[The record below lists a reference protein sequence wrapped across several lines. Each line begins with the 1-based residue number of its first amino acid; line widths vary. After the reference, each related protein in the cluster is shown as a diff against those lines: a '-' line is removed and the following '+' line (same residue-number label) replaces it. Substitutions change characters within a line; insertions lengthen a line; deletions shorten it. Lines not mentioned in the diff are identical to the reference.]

1 VFHRGIRQLPGT
13 SRTDRSAFITECQK
27 LHGRKSSAAYG
38 RLEADFIR
46 LEGFFV
52 RKIATIVATTALLA
66 AVAAALTGC
75 TSSSAVAGCATTKSG
90 SVSDGITVSGNFGKT
105 PTVKLKSPIAT
116 VKTTQRTV
124 VKSGSGAVAA
134 KNKSVTADFVIYNG
148 TTGKELTSTG
158 FDGKT
163 VPFTMDTAK
172 YLPGLVKTL
181 ECSRVGTRVVGVIPP
196 ADAFKSTGS
205 TDLGVGAKDEM
216 VFVADVVSVKAAAPA
231 ALKTATGTKVA
242 PKAGFPTVV
251 FAKGLPTVT
260 IPATAQPSAYEEELL
275 IKGKGAKVGSDA
287 NVVVNYQLVLWR
299 TGKVVSG
306 NDTYSSGQSATFNTG
321 QVVAG
326 FKKALEGQ
334 TVGSR
339 VLVVIPPALGYG
351 TTGSPTAG
359 ITATDDLVFVVD
371 ILGIS

>member
-1 VFHRGIRQLPGT
+1 VFHRRIRQLSRA
-13 SRTDRSAFITECQK
+13 SRTGHPAFITACQK
-27 LHGRKSSAAYG
+27 LHGRKSSGEYG
-38 RLEADFIR
+38 RLEPDFID

-52 RKIATIVATTALLA
+52 RKIATIVATTAVLA

-75 TSSSAVAGCATTKSG
+75 TSSSTVAGCATTASG
-90 SVSDGITVSGNFGKT
+90 SVSNGITVSSNFGKT
-105 PTVKLKSPIAT
+105 PTVKLKTPVGT

-124 VKSGSGAVAA
+124 IKAGSGAVAA

-181 ECSRVGTRVVGVIPP
+181 ECSRVGSRVVGVIPP
-196 ADAFKSTGS
+196 ADAFKATGS
-205 TDLGVGAKDEM
+205 TDLGVGAKDEI
-216 VFVADVVSVKAAAPA
+216 VFVADVVSVKAASPA
-231 ALKTATGTKVA
+231 ALKTATGTTVA
-242 PKAGFPTVV
+242 PKAGFPAVV
-251 FAKGLPTVT
+251 FTKGLPTVS
-260 IPATAQPSAYEEELL
+260 IPSTTQPSAFEEELL

-306 NDTYSSGQSATFNTG
+306 NDTYASGQPATFNTG

-326 FKKALEGQ
+326 FKQALEGQ

-339 VLVVIPPALGYG
+339 VLVVIPPKLGYG
-351 TTGSPTAG
+351 TTGSASAG
-359 ITATDDLVFVVD
+359 ITGTDDLVFVVD